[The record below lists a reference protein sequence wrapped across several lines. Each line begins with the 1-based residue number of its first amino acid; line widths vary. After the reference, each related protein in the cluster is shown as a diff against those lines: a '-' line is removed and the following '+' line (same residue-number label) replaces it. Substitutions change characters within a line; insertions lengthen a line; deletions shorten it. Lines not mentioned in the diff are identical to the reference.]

1 MDAASKYE
9 AVMKAASRGEVLTQR
24 LEREAR
30 VERRKALREE
40 AMARAASDRAK
51 RRRSRSPP
59 AAHSRPSSPVRD
71 DDDGKH
77 GAL

>member
-1 MDAASKYE
+1 MDAASKRE
-9 AVMKAASRGEVLTQR
+9 AVAGQR

-59 AAHSRPSSPVRD
+59 GAPSRPSSPVRD
-71 DDDGKH
+71 DGNH